1 MTAGTQV
8 TSWLSL
14 EIQRSSLV
22 PGSSLDRPPSDGGG
36 KSGRLCCGCSRSR
49 APSLR
54 ANKERPG
61 SCYEIRIALRPAVSD
76 PFFLRPTLTI
86 RETFAV
92 CDVSGVLKN
101 SLSIVPAAN
110 SAFALGCGC
119 GSRHLSAR
127 FCSFPKRALSAGGTG
142 AGRGWQLWT
151 DARVP
156 SPTSHRSDDP
166 KTQKGSETVRLAEPV
181 LSLL

>member
-1 MTAGTQV
+1 MAV
-8 TSWLSL
+8 PV
-14 EIQRSSLV
+14 LV
-22 PGSSLDRPPSDGGG
+22 RPFSETIE
-36 KSGRLCCGCSRSR
+36 KVIVHTL
-49 APSLR
+49 

-76 PFFLRPTLTI
+76 PFFLRPTPTI
-86 RETFAV
+86 RKMFAV

-151 DARVP
+151 DVRVP
-156 SPTSHRSDDP
+156 IPNFSQVGRSENTEGVGDR
-166 KTQKGSETVRLAEPV
+166 SARRA
-181 LSLL
+181 SA

>member
-22 PGSSLDRPPSDGGG
+22 PGSSLDRQPSDGGG

-86 RETFAV
+86 RETFVV

-142 AGRGWQLWT
+142 AGRGGSCGQMRGCRPQLLT
-151 DARVP
+151 GR
-156 SPTSHRSDDP
+156 TIRKHRRGRRP
-166 KTQKGSETVRLAEPV
+166 FG
-181 LSLL
+181 